1 MQRQQPW
8 HTQLI
13 EGEPIQVGQ
22 REYIPQVL
30 ARSII
35 QRRVTFGTQA
45 SFGRGGALVWLQ
57 PLAVIERRPD
67 GSQQRIVIPDETNQ
81 ALKMM
86 LLGALALPVLYAL
99 VATFLCLWRRTR
111 SIDDEE

>member
-1 MQRQQPW
+1 MKRQQPW

-13 EGEPIQVGQ
+13 EGAPIQVGQ
-22 REYIPQVL
+22 REYVPQIL

-35 QRRVTFGTQA
+35 RRRVTFGTQA

-67 GSQQRIVIPDETNQ
+67 GSQQRIAIPSETDQ
-81 ALKMM
+81 AIKMM
-86 LLGALALPVLYAL
+86 FLGALALPVLYAL
-99 VATFLCLWRRTR
+99 VVTLMCVWRRAR
-111 SIDDEE
+111 STKGE

>member
-1 MQRQQPW
+1 MKPQQPW

-13 EGEPIQVGQ
+13 EGAPLKVGQ

-35 QRRVTFGTQA
+35 RRRVTFGTQA
-45 SFGRGGALVWLQ
+45 SYGRGGALVWLQ

-86 LLGALALPVLYAL
+86 FLGALALPVLYVL
-99 VATFLCLWRRTR
+99 VVTLVCLWRRSQST
-111 SIDDEE
+111 DDEE

>member
-1 MQRQQPW
+1 MKRQQPW

-13 EGEPIQVGQ
+13 EGAPLKVGQ
-22 REYIPQVL
+22 REYVPQVL

-35 QRRVTFGTQA
+35 RRRVTFGTQA

-67 GSQQRIVIPDETNQ
+67 GSQQRIIIHSEADQ
-81 ALKMM
+81 AIKMM
-86 LLGALALPVLYAL
+86 FLGALALPVLYAL
-99 VATFLCLWRRTR
+99 VATFMYLWRRTR
-111 SIDDEE
+111 STKSE